1 MSHTNQT
8 PNYNLPQFIGTDKPA
23 WLVDFNQA
31 MSDIDTQMKANETA
45 SATAEA
51 NAQSALSGV
60 TALNSQ
66 VSGLQTDVT
75 AIQTQMP
82 LDEAQI
88 ATNAQN
94 ISTQASA
101 IVNANNRIDTANAN
115 ITALNTKVGDLAD
128 LDTTDKTSIVN
139 AVNEVKAE
147 TSRGYVRVTSDGV
160 KTWSQ
165 MLDSLYALIDRTKL
179 TKDSILTVGASFY
192 YAVDYQATGDIDFSN
207 MVARTAYLQVQTM
220 TLKASGSVYVTNN
233 AMIGGANI
241 TSDNSSAVAASGIS
255 FSLYY

>member
-8 PNYNLPQFIGTDKPA
+8 PNYHLPQFIGTDKPA
-23 WLVDFNQA
+23 WLVDFNQS

-66 VSGLQTDVT
+66 VGGLQTDVT

-101 IVNANNRIDTANAN
+101 IVNANNRIDTANTN

-128 LDTTDKTSIVN
+128 LDTTDKTSVVN
-139 AVNEVKAE
+139 AVNELNADIPRYTVIKSSAGNKTYAEQITELKPYFDALGSSVKLRAGLI
-147 TSRGYVRVTSDGV
+147 RGNTIYYVINPAGRFYNVDMDG
-160 KTWSQ
+160 SGEFS
-165 MLDSLYALIDRTKL
+165 MALHFDN
-179 TKDSILTVGASFY
+179 
-192 YAVDYQATGDIDFSN
+192 Q
-207 MVARTAYLQVQTM
+207 TAYS
-220 TLKASGSVYVTNN
+220 KALTTASTTITN
-233 AMIGGANI
+233 ISANVDQNDLVLI
-241 TSDNSSAVAASGIS
+241 LFA
-255 FSLYY
+255 